1 MINTKKFNL
10 KYTQISALGFAAIIF
25 MGAILLML
33 PISSRSGEVTPFI
46 NALFTSAS
54 ATCVTGLVV
63 YDTFTHFSLF
73 GQIIILALIQIGGL
87 GFMLIATLFSLMLKR
102 RIGLKT
108 RGLLKESVSTI
119 TIGGVVRLTKN
130 ILKCTLVFEGIG
142 AIILAFRF
150 YGEMGFSRAVYN
162 GIFHSIS
169 AFCNAGFDLMG
180 RFEPSSS
187 LTRFRGDIVVNL
199 VVMALIVIGGIGFLV
214 WQDLWV
220 NKFKFSKYKLHTK
233 IVLVA
238 TIGLII
244 FPTIIF
250 YFMERKN
257 LFLGMPAKDI
267 VLSSLFQIITPRTAG
282 FNTLNIASLTESS
295 KLLTMILMVIGG
307 SPGSTAGGIKTTTFV
322 IIIFSFIS
330 SLRHTQ
336 DLNIFNRR
344 LENEIVKRAY
354 NVGSTYLFGVVTS
367 VLFICAVQPL
377 KLTDV
382 FFEVFSALSTVGM
395 TTGITSKLIG
405 ASKLVIIILMFCGR
419 VGSLTIA
426 LAFTEKRETIPVRL
440 PIEKISI

>member
-250 YFMERKN
+250 YLMERKN

-295 KLLTMILMVIGG
+295 KLLIMILMVIGG

-395 TTGITSKLIG
+395 TTGITTKLIG

>member
-250 YFMERKN
+250 YLMERKN

-295 KLLTMILMVIGG
+295 KLLIMILMVIGG

-377 KLTDV
+377 KITDV

-395 TTGITSKLIG
+395 TTGITTKLIG

>member
-150 YGEMGFSRAVYN
+150 CGEMGFARAVYN

-295 KLLTMILMVIGG
+295 KLLIMILMVIGG